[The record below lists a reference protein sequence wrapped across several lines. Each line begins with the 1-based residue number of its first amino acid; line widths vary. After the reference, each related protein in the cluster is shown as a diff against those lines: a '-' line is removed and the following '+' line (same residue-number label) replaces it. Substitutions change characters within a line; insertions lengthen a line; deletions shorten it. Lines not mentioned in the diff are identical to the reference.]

1 MFQTKEKDKTSEEL
15 SDRELCKLPDKEFRV
30 MTVEMF
36 KELWIR
42 MDAQSRKLEDFIK
55 ELDNTKDNQTKLKK
69 ITTDMKNTP
78 EGINI
83 RLNEMEEWINELEDR
98 ILEVTATKQEK
109 KRKKKRNQ
117 DHLRDLWG
125 NIKNAIICII
135 GVSEGEKRR
144 NGHDKMFE

>member
-69 ITTDMKNTP
+69 ITTDMKNTL

-109 KRKKKRNQ
+109 KRKKKKKSGSFKRPLGQYQKCNYL
-117 DHLRDLWG
+117 HYRGLRRR
-125 NIKNAIICII
+125 K
-135 GVSEGEKRR
+135 EK
-144 NGHDKMFE
+144 KWA